1 MDPWRPRAQDVKTFR
16 TFLTRIRAKSL
27 KSAFSGTIGGMSSDD
42 AEHLPGNVGGATRVG
57 RTVRRPTGSWTPAVH
72 ELLTYLAEQGLRG
85 VPELHGFDDEGREVL
100 TYVEGRGV
108 PVDREV
114 VLENV
119 LTEAATW
126 LRDFHDVVEGFRPDG
141 PREWRGGVVELAT
154 DEIVCHNDPGAYNWI
169 IQSGHFVAMID
180 WDMAG
185 PGRPI
190 DDLAFLAW
198 TGVPLYRDIGLEQTA
213 HRLDLLVD
221 AYGEWGPMT
230 VLDAVV
236 ERMAAACDRIAA
248 GQERGDPGF
257 LTLAK
262 SGEPQRTRERLD
274 AFVERL
280 DDLKNLV

>member
-1 MDPWRPRAQDVKTFR
+1 
-16 TFLTRIRAKSL
+16 
-27 KSAFSGTIGGMSSDD
+27 MSSDD
-42 AEHLPGNVGGATRVG
+42 AEHLPGNVGGATKVG
-57 RTVRRPTGSWTPAVH
+57 RTVRRPTGAWTPAVH
-72 ELLTYLAEQGLRG
+72 ELLTYLTEQGLRG
-85 VPELHGFDDEGREVL
+85 VPELHGIDDEGREVL
-100 TYVEGRGV
+100 TYVEGRAV

-119 LTEAATW
+119 LTEAVTW

-141 PREWRGGVVELAT
+141 PREWRGGVAEVAAE
-154 DEIVCHNDPGAYNWI
+154 EIICHHDPGAYNWI

-221 AYGEWGPMT
+221 AYGEWGPST

-236 ERMAAACDRIAA
+236 ERMTMACDRITA
-248 GQERGDPGF
+248 GQKRGDPGF

-274 AFVERL
+274 AFVQRL
-280 DDLKNLV
+280 DDVKNLV

>member
-1 MDPWRPRAQDVKTFR
+1 M
-16 TFLTRIRAKSL
+16 
-27 KSAFSGTIGGMSSDD
+27 SDD
-42 AEHLPGNVGGATRVG
+42 EPENLPGNVGGATRVG
-57 RTVRRPTGSWTPAVH
+57 RTVRRPTGPWTPAVH

-85 VPELHGFDDEGREVL
+85 VPELHGLDDEGREVL

-114 VLENV
+114 VLDNV
-119 LTEAATW
+119 LTEAVTW

-141 PREWRGGVVELAT
+141 PREWRGGVAEL
-154 DEIVCHNDPGAYNWI
+154 EPGQIICHNDPGAYNWI

-198 TGVPLYRDIGLEQTA
+198 TGVPLYRDIGLDETA
-213 HRLDLLVD
+213 RRVDLLVD
-221 AYGEWGPMT
+221 AYAEWGPLT
-230 VLDAVV
+230 LLDAVV
-236 ERMAAACDRIAA
+236 ERMTTACERISA
-248 GQERGDPGF
+248 GQERGDLGF
-257 LTLAK
+257 ITLAK
-262 SGEPQRTRERLD
+262 SGEPQRTRDRID

-280 DDLKNLV
+280 DDLKNLM